1 MANTI
6 DFNINSNGAEV
17 LNKTA
22 AAAENTAK
30 GFTSAKAEL
39 RALNNQLLTMD
50 QTSDAFKKASARAA
64 ELKDNISDLGAEINA
79 NAGNAFEG
87 LSNNVG
93 LFGSRLMSL
102 DLKGAGQA
110 LAGMGTAVS
119 KIDFKTI
126 KEEIGGLIQ
135 GLGKLAKAVLAN
147 PYLMLAAAVIA
158 IIANF
163 DKLIKLFP
171 SVEKGLTGINEI
183 ERDSLA
189 LSKAKA
195 DASQKTYENI
205 DKQTNILK
213 LQGKSEKEIL
223 QIKLKALETAIAD
236 RKAQLLITEKQAIT
250 QVETAKRNREILEGI
265 IKFLTMPIQILLSAV
280 DGIAGMLGQESKL
293 AEGFTDLAAGLL
305 IDPDEMEAELAKTI
319 QENKDAIGTMEN
331 DYAGLQLSIKDIDKK
346 AADDKN
352 KLNAQSKAEQD
363 KINEEAKKKAIADA
377 VSVDQR
383 LRQVEKDRADSR
395 KTAIQKEEDDIL
407 AIQKTELEKYVL
419 AYGKSSD
426 EVKSLKIRHSSEL
439 MGIEEKYAKL
449 RQEKLDEEKK
459 LKQQQLQDLQKIID
473 AADENNIMQQYSKL
487 NQELIANDAHYQQLI
502 SQAEAAKI
510 SSEALVT
517 EQARK
522 ENEIKAKYAGEEKK
536 LALDTANAKLEIAQ
550 QGLTALTSLGDAYFS
565 SQLANVEKGSK
576 AELDLKKK
584 QFAFNKKMQ
593 IGGAIMDTAKAIT
606 AAIAANPFPSPTL
619 PVSIAL
625 ASITGAAQI
634 AKIAST
640 KFDGGGGGGGGVNI
654 PTGGDG
660 TTAPSPAN
668 FAFLG
673 NQPNQQPPLQAYV
686 VGTQV
691 SSNLEAQ
698 QLIQNQSR
706 LGG

>member
-126 KEEIGGLIQ
+126 KEEIGCLIL

-510 SSEALVT
+510 RSEALVT

>member
-1 MANTI
+1 MASTI
-6 DFNINSNGAEV
+6 DFNVSTNAVTV
-17 LNKTA
+17 LNQTA
-22 AAAENTAK
+22 NAAESTAK

-110 LAGMGTAVS
+110 LSGMGAAVG

-147 PYLMLAAAVIA
+147 PYLMLAAAIA
-158 IIANF
+158 LIVANF
-163 DKLIKLFP
+163 DTIIKQFP
-171 SVEKGLTGINEI
+171 AIEKGLTGINEQ
-183 ERDSLA
+183 ERELLDLQTK
-189 LSKAKA
+189 KAEQAKKNYDNISA
-195 DASQKTYENI
+195 MEN
-205 DKQTNILK
+205 TLK
-213 LQGKSEKEIL
+213 LQGKTEKEIRDMK
-223 QIKLKALETAIAD
+223 ITAIAAAIQEA
-236 RKAQLLITEKQAIT
+236 RVRLETQRGQEKAQI
-250 QVETAKRNREILEGI
+250 ETAQRNREILEGVI
-265 IKFLTMPIQILLSAV
+265 RWINAPLYLLLATV
-280 DGIAGMLGQESKL
+280 DKIASWVGQTTNL
-293 AEGFTDLAAGLL
+293 AEGLTNLAAGLL
-305 IDPDEMEAELAKTI
+305 IDPEQQQEDLKKSFEEQENTITAMQNSLDGFINEQKEKDKAARDKASEERKKTDEEIKKELEDKKKLYKEQRDAEIEIEDEKYKALQAIQETAQEKEITAAVEASEELYTLAGDDAAAQVLIAENLAKKI
-319 QENKDAIGTMEN
+319 AEINKKYKDA
-331 DYAGLQLSIKDIDKK
+331 A
-346 AADDKN
+346 
-352 KLNAQSKAEQD
+352 
-363 KINEEAKKKAIADA
+363 
-377 VSVDQR
+377 
-383 LRQVEKDRADSR
+383 
-395 KTAIQKEEDDIL
+395 
-407 AIQKTELEKYVL
+407 TE
-419 AYGKSSD
+419 
-426 EVKSLKIRHSSEL
+426 
-439 MGIEEKYAKL
+439 
-449 RQEKLDEEKK
+449 EEKK
-459 LKQQQLQDLQKIID
+459 AKQQQLQDLQKIID

-487 NQELIANDAHYQQLI
+487 QQELIANDAHYQQLI
-502 SQAEAAKI
+502 SQAKAAGLATT
-510 SSEALVT
+510 ALT
-517 EQARK
+517 EEQARK
-522 ENEIKAKYAGEEKK
+522 ENEIKKKYQDDDKK
-536 LALDTANAKLEIAQ
+536 LAIDNANAKLEIAQ
-550 QGLTALTSLGDAYFS
+550 QGLTALTALGDAYFS
-565 SQLANVEKGSK
+565 TQLANVQKGSK

-584 QFAFNKKMQ
+584 QFAFNKKLQ

-640 KFDGGGGGGGGVNI
+640 KFDGGGGGSGGVNI
-654 PTGGDG
+654 PTTGGDG

-668 FAFLG
+668 FAFLQ

-686 VGTQV
+686 VSSQV

-698 QLIQNQSR
+698 QLIQNQSK